1 MEMLSRVNKI
11 FIFILFNALLILLL
25 YNIPI
30 NSEIL
35 TKTCV
40 FKNITGRPCFN
51 CGMTR
56 AFLSIIH
63 VKFQQAYEFNHRVI
77 IVFPLSVVVYLYSW
91 IKYITKGDEL
101 K

>member
-11 FIFILFNALLILLL
+11 FIFILFNVVLIILL

-40 FKNITGRPCFN
+40 FRNITGRPCFN

-63 VKFQQAYEFNHRVI
+63 FKFQQAYDFNHRVI
-77 IVFPLSVVVYLYSW
+77 VVFPLTLVIYLYSW
-91 IKYITKGDEL
+91 IKFITKGDES

>member
-1 MEMLSRVNKI
+1 MEMLSRANRI
-11 FIFILFNALLILLL
+11 FIFIFINVLLILLL

-77 IVFPLSVVVYLYSW
+77 IVFPLAVVVYLYSW

>member
-1 MEMLSRVNKI
+1 MLLRVNKL
-11 FIFILFNALLILLL
+11 FIFILFNVVLIILL

-40 FKNITGRPCFN
+40 FRNITGRPCFN

-63 VKFQQAYEFNHRVI
+63 FKFKQAYYFNHRVI
-77 IVFPLSVVVYLYSW
+77 VAFPLTIIVYLYSW
-91 IKYITKGDEL
+91 IKFITKGDEL
-101 K
+101 G